1 MNTYLIKKTVITILL
16 FPILTIGNQ
25 NNSKITDNE
34 NTVISISEK
43 WLIKI
48 DKMDYD
54 WCYNNADKIIQE
66 RISIKEWNKTMN
78 AVLDPLGEKISRNVN
93 KVSFHTE
100 LPGVP
105 DGKYAIITYNTSF
118 KYKDKAIETISLVNI
133 DNQWRVAG
141 YFIR

>member
-1 MNTYLIKKTVITILL
+1 MNTYLIKITVIILF
-16 FPILTIGNQ
+16 FPILILGNP
-25 NNSKITDNE
+25 NNGEFTDDE
-34 NTVISISEK
+34 KTVISISNN
-43 WLIKI
+43 WLNKI

-78 AVLDPLGEKISRNVN
+78 AVLDPLGKKISRNVN
-93 KVSFHTE
+93 RVSFHTE

-118 KYKDKAIETISLVNI
+118 KYKEKAIETISLVNI
-133 DNQWRVAG
+133 DNEWRVAG